1 MLDNSSLY
9 GDYIMSGERS
19 DLCGINQVEPHSLVM
34 HTQELVDPQSLS
46 ERIPT
51 QAESDVQLIRLW
63 IHNRSRHTIK
73 GYLHDI
79 KRFRK
84 FISKSLKT
92 ITLQEL
98 QDFADHLTQQNY
110 APNTT
115 KRILSA
121 VKSLFSFGHRIGYLR
136 FDTGKPL
143 RVPTPKETV
152 SERILSEKQVHQI
165 FDSIQNPRD
174 RLLVKTLYYT
184 GLRVGEISGLTWRS
198 VQERE
203 NSCQITVQTKG
214 SKTNVILLCSSLWN
228 ELIQYRKGD
237 TDDSPIF
244 RSRKGSALCVGQ
256 IQRIIKKIACKIGL
270 SEHVSPH
277 WFRHS
282 HASHAIDNGCPL
294 HLVQKQLNHSNIAT
308 TGKYLH
314 ARPQESSSNY
324 LK

>member
-1 MLDNSSLY
+1 
-9 GDYIMSGERS
+9 MSEERS

-34 HTQELVDPQSLS
+34 HPQELVDPQSVS
-46 ERIPT
+46 ERVPT

-84 FISKSLKT
+84 FITKSLKT

-121 VKSLFSFGHRIGYLR
+121 VKSVFSFGHRIGYLR

-143 RVPTPKETV
+143 RIPTPKDTV

-174 RLLVKTLYYT
+174 RLLVKTLYFT
-184 GLRVGEISGLTWRS
+184 GLRVSEIAGLKWQNLQT
-198 VQERE
+198 RE
-203 NSCQITVQTKG
+203 ETGQITVQTKG
-214 SKTNVILLCSSLWN
+214 DKTNVILLPEWLWN
-228 ELIQYRKGD
+228 ELMKHRNG
-237 TDDSPIF
+237 TPDDFPIF

-256 IQRIIKKIACKIGL
+256 IQRIVKKIAAMAGL